1 MEIVSTVE
9 AWRLRRRTLVG
20 RIADRHVEEKVSY
33 PIICQICS
41 AISPYLQGNRMAM
54 EQLNKAMIISY
65 EISST
70 RRCGATGRSSPPEG
84 AERISLP
91 LSPLGL
97 ANIKS
102 VSQQAPYG
110 LGERTL
116 VDTDVRR
123 AWQINPDRVSCPEV
137 INFFSSVARDLA
149 AHGLAAMGLDSTALE
164 LDVKLYKLLLY
175 EAGGHFKFHRDTE
188 KEDGMFATMI
198 LQLPTSTGHSGGA
211 LAVRQGRQCCEFDF
225 SDGSSSRYFSTIFF
239 CDCEHQLKEVTSGSR
254 LCLVF
259 SLVRNNVEFIPAE
272 NVPSFVS
279 ALPRVRALFQQWAAG
294 TGDDQAAE
302 GDDNEDDDMRDVDDE
317 EDDDDED
324 HSDDDGVRV
333 QDVSKSDRKGRKLL
347 AVPLAHKYSKTS
359 LSFAGLKGHDRVV
372 AALVRACEFLEL
384 HLCMLT
390 KHKTV
395 ADEPEVEYVIHNWIT
410 VDNQPAKFKKWNID
424 IKQEVLRASR
434 TKTAIDDDYDD
445 EDADAIREID
455 LFDFL
460 EDEFQGTGM
469 MAGNEGGT
477 DQFFYHV
484 AVLVVWPKDSFM
496 RTICSSLEDVAWVL
510 DWMRETYGSD
520 FAAPGSP
527 SRGHLQEMVTS
538 LTHRFDSL
546 ASLLQASYSIYNSE
560 ERQEVLQAPGK
571 LLEVCVKSG
580 LSDEALS
587 IMRSWGV
594 ELIDTKEFT
603 IAVQAYGWEA
613 CKEIVTGVIE
623 RVAGE
628 AAMKLGGFPS
638 RLRDG
643 VGYQD
648 GAIVA
653 AKLLCAKLM
662 ANLTGIEVQ
671 GGMKWKR
678 DGIMLLIEFCLEA
691 GLQEEASQI
700 LGKITLQ
707 RLCGGTLAKVM
718 HFFPSR
724 TGEVERTWDERKKV
738 AEDRKVEEEEAK
750 AKVEKA
756 NRGYGYA
763 GSGLKKGKSSE
774 QLCEAYVGNMVEF
787 MLELE
792 SLGRHDEALRFA
804 ARPFPCDYAA
814 RITGPGRTSLQEH
827 WIVVALLLKPEVLL
841 AKYNDCVAI
850 KTIRKAAGLVDLKN
864 NEAAK
869 TVVVKL
875 CKDEVVTAADLA
887 ETSSWI
893 EYHGATSSGI
903 QKDRSYLSQ
912 EEKVYK
918 TWEKQKKFFEFLL
931 WLEDEELL
939 EAMVECVSKRAN
951 LLRRMLER
959 EEGLVNEAV
968 KLGDGVKRAMKKL
981 VEVRME
987 YVSREPS
994 LGDVVESLTPAS
1006 KRLKLCGQVDVRQA
1020 IDNPRQQRRVY
1031 EMVVENWKGD
1041 SAARSIE
1048 MEKLQA
1054 LHQML

>member
-1 MEIVSTVE
+1 
-9 AWRLRRRTLVG
+9 
-20 RIADRHVEEKVSY
+20 
-33 PIICQICS
+33 
-41 AISPYLQGNRMAM
+41 MA
-54 EQLNKAMIISY
+54 QLNKALWCDR
-65 EISST
+65 EIF
-70 RRCGATGRSSPPEG
+70 ATGGEIDVAKFRMPASLHVEG

-97 ANIKS
+97 AKIKS

-137 INFFSSVARDLA
+137 PNFFSTVPRDLA

-211 LAVRQGRQCCEFDF
+211 LAVRQGRQGCEFDF
-225 SDGSSSRYFSTIFF
+225 SDGSSSHYFSTIFF
-239 CDCEHQLKEVTSGSR
+239 CDCEHLLKEVTSGLR

-279 ALPRVRALFQQWAAG
+279 ALPRVRALFQQWAAD
-294 TGDDQAAE
+294 TGDDQADQAEGNDNEAE
-302 GDDNEDDDMRDVDDE
+302 GDDIEDDDMRDDDDE

-333 QDVSKSDRKGRKLL
+333 QDVSNSDRKGRKLL
-347 AVPLAHKYSKTS
+347 AVPLAHKYSKAS

-410 VDNQPAKFKKWNID
+410 VDDQPAKFKKWNID
-424 IKQEVLRASR
+424 IKQEILRASR
-434 TKTAIDDDYDD
+434 TKTAIDADYDD

-477 DQFFYHV
+477 DQYFYHV

-510 DWMRETYGSD
+510 DWMRETYGGD

-560 ERQEVLQAPGK
+560 ERQKVLQAPGK

-594 ELIDTKEFT
+594 ELIDTKEFAIT
-603 IAVQAYGWEA
+603 VQAYGWEA

-700 LGKITLQ
+700 LGKLTLQ

-738 AEDRKVEEEEAK
+738 AEDRKLEEEEAK

-774 QLCEAYVGNMVEF
+774 ELCEAYVGDMVEF

-792 SLGRHDEALRFA
+792 SLGRLDEALGFA

-814 RITGPGRTSLQEH
+814 RKFTDPGRGSLEEH

-841 AKYNDCVAI
+841 AKSGEHNDCGQNGGSQALQG
-850 KTIRKAAGLVDLKN
+850 RGGDR
-864 NEAAK
+864 
-869 TVVVKL
+869 
-875 CKDEVVTAADLA
+875 
-887 ETSSWI
+887 
-893 EYHGATSSGI
+893 GRSSG
-903 QKDRSYLSQ
+903 D
-912 EEKVYK
+912 
-918 TWEKQKKFFEFLL
+918 EFL
-931 WLEDEELL
+931 D
-939 EAMVECVSKRAN
+939 
-951 LLRRMLER
+951 
-959 EEGLVNEAV
+959 
-968 KLGDGVKRAMKKL
+968 
-981 VEVRME
+981 
-987 YVSREPS
+987 
-994 LGDVVESLTPAS
+994 
-1006 KRLKLCGQVDVRQA
+1006 
-1020 IDNPRQQRRVY
+1020 
-1031 EMVVENWKGD
+1031 
-1041 SAARSIE
+1041 
-1048 MEKLQA
+1048 
-1054 LHQML
+1054 

>member
-1 MEIVSTVE
+1 
-9 AWRLRRRTLVG
+9 
-20 RIADRHVEEKVSY
+20 
-33 PIICQICS
+33 
-41 AISPYLQGNRMAM
+41 MAV
-54 EQLNKAMIISY
+54 EQLNKALWCDR
-65 EISST
+65 EIF
-70 RRCGATGRSSPPEG
+70 ATGGEIDVAKFRMPASLHVEG

-97 ANIKS
+97 AKIKS

-123 AWQINPDRVSCPEV
+123 AWQINPDKVSCPDV
-137 INFFSSVARDLA
+137 PNFFSSVARDLA

-198 LQLPTSTGHSGGA
+198 LQLPTSTGHSGAA

-225 SDGSSSRYFSTIFF
+225 SDGSSSHYFSTIFF

-294 TGDDQAAE
+294 TGDDQAE
-302 GDDNEDDDMRDVDDE
+302 GDDIDDDNQDDDMK
-317 EDDDDED
+317 DDDDED
-324 HSDDDGVRV
+324 HSNDDKEDV
-333 QDVSKSDRKGRKLL
+333 QDVSKRDRKGRKLL

-390 KHKTV
+390 KHKIAV
-395 ADEPEVEYVIHNWIT
+395 DEPEVEYVIDNWIT
-410 VDNQPAKFKKWNID
+410 VDDQPAKFKKWNID
-424 IKQEVLRASR
+424 VKQEVLRASA
-434 TKTAIDDDYDD
+434 KTAKTDYDYDD
-445 EDADAIREID
+445 EDADAISEID

-460 EDEFQGTGM
+460 EDEFQGGM
-469 MAGNEGGT
+469 LAGNEGGT
-477 DQFFYHV
+477 DQYFYHV

-527 SRGHLQEMVTS
+527 SRGHLQEIVTS

-546 ASLLQASYSIYNSE
+546 ASLLERDYYSFE
-560 ERQEVLQAPGK
+560 EKQELFQDPAK

-580 LSDEALS
+580 LSDEVLS

-594 ELIDTKEFT
+594 ELIDTKEFA

-613 CKEIVTGVIE
+613 CKEIIAGVIE
-623 RVAGE
+623 RVEKTPPRKQVSFLRQDKGGE
-628 AAMKLGGFPS
+628 APAWHAAVMKLGGFPS
-638 RLRDG
+638 RLRDQ

-648 GAIVA
+648 GAIGA
-653 AKLLCAKLM
+653 AKLLCAKLI
-662 ANLTGIEVQ
+662 AISTELPAEFQ
-671 GGMKWKR
+671 DSYKR
-678 DGIMLLIEFCLEA
+678 KREDDGIMLLVDFCLES

-700 LGKITLQ
+700 LAKLTLP
-707 RLCGGTLAKVM
+707 RLRGGTLAKVM
-718 HFFPSR
+718 HYFPSR
-724 TGEVERTWDERKKV
+724 TSEVEGAWDERKKM
-738 AEDRKVEEEEAK
+738 AEAK
-750 AKVEKA
+750 AKAEKE
-756 NRGYGYA
+756 NRSSYYDYVYS
-763 GSGLKKGKSSE
+763 GSKG
-774 QLCEAYVGNMVEF
+774 LCEAYVGDMVEF

-792 SLGRHDEALRFA
+792 SLGHHDEALRFA
-804 ARPFPCDYAA
+804 ARPFPCDCA
-814 RITGPGRTSLQEH
+814 TQKLTDPGRTSLQEH
-827 WIVVALLLKPEVLL
+827 WIVVALLLKPEVILGDYIL
-841 AKYNDCVAI
+841 GEYHRCAAI
-850 KTIRKAAGLVDLKN
+850 NMIQKAAGLVGLKN

-869 TVVVKL
+869 KVLVKL
-875 CKDEVVTAADLA
+875 CKDEVVATADIA
-887 ETSSWI
+887 EMSSWI
-893 EYHGATSSGI
+893 EYHGATSSSR
-903 QKDRSYLSQ
+903 QKDRFYDDVDS

-918 TWEKQKKFFEFLL
+918 TWKKQKKFFELLL

-939 EAMVECVSKRAN
+939 GAMVECVSKRAN

-959 EEGLVNEAV
+959 EEELVKEAV
-968 KLGDGVKRAMKKL
+968 NLGDGVKRAMKKL

-1006 KRLKLCGQVDVRQA
+1006 KRLKLCGEVDVRQA

-1041 SAARSIE
+1041 SAARLIE
-1048 MEKLQA
+1048 IEKLQA
-1054 LHQML
+1054 LYQML